1 LVTPTIQAHNKTDVN
16 TILTYPQAA
25 ALVLERAVE
34 QSHRL
39 ASAAARRSG
48 RGTPNVDQVQL
59 LDAIH
64 RVLAAPIRADRDLP
78 PFHRSTRDGYAVQAA
93 ALAAGDWLPIAG
105 ILRAGE
111 PAPTQPLSPGTA
123 LEIMTGAPVPDGA
136 DAVVMLEHVEIAG
149 GISDGRIRLSEGRKI
164 RPGSHIVPTG
174 SEAHS
179 GDPLVPTGTR
189 LAATHIAALAAV
201 GAAQVEVFARPRVA
215 ILATGDE
222 LVEIAST
229 PKPHQIRNSNSY
241 SLAAQ
246 VALAGGEPVRLR
258 IARDNLDDLR
268 RQLDQAQQDSDLLL
282 LSGGVSAGKYDLVEQ
297 ALAERG
303 ASFHFTGV
311 RIQPGKPTVFGE
323 LPPKAAG
330 AAPLPFFGL
339 PGNPVST
346 MVTFLLFAAPVLRA
360 LAGETDAVPRFAQA
374 TLTAAESPADITRF
388 LPAHLDA
395 NWDRA
400 TVRRIPWQGS
410 GDLAATAQ
418 SNCFVVLPP
427 DTAVEANATVRVLLP

>member
-1 LVTPTIQAHNKTDVN
+1 
-16 TILTYPQAA
+16 
-25 ALVLERAVE
+25 
-34 QSHRL
+34 
-39 ASAAARRSG
+39 
-48 RGTPNVDQVQL
+48 
-59 LDAIH
+59 
-64 RVLAAPIRADRDLP
+64 
-78 PFHRSTRDGYAVQAA
+78 
-93 ALAAGDWLPIAG
+93 
-105 ILRAGE
+105 
-111 PAPTQPLSPGTA
+111 
-123 LEIMTGAPVPDGA
+123 MTGAPLPEGA
-136 DAVVMLEHVEIAG
+136 DAVVMLEHVEIAE
-149 GISDGRIRLSEGRKI
+149 GRIRLQPNRKL

-174 SEAHS
+174 SEAS
-179 GDPLVPTGTR
+179 RGDPLISAGTR
-189 LAATHIAALAAV
+189 LTAAHIAALAAV
-201 GAAQVEVFARPRVA
+201 GAAHVEVFAKPRVA

-222 LVEIAST
+222 LVEIAT
-229 PKPHQIRNSNSY
+229 IPEPHQIRNSNSA

-246 VALAGGEPVRLR
+246 VTLAGGQPERLG

-268 RQLDQAQQDSDLLL
+268 ALLDIAQKSCDLLL

-303 ASFHFTGV
+303 AAFHFTGV

-323 LPPKAAG
+323 LPPRNAS

-360 LAGETDAVPRFAQA
+360 LAGDANRAPRFAQA
-374 TLTAAESPADITRF
+374 TITEAEPAADITRF

-395 NWDRA
+395 NWDHA
-400 TVRRIPWQGS
+400 TVHRIPWQGS

-427 DTAVEANATVRVLLP
+427 DTAVEASSVVQLLLP